1 MTRIGTTKKRY
12 ASVLDPAIS
21 QRTTSMST
29 TNTRIVAALAAT
41 PADYLA
47 RCLVQRCHGADAA
60 GSVFTEQDNP
70 ATLLLGLQTA
80 SWEPYE
86 HPAIMAGCAA
96 FRAPFAGRV
105 GIVPLA
111 SLAPDTVVVLADAKR
126 TGYVEAT
133 VPGVASMPVDFAV
146 IILGIDDGREIV
158 FTFHPGE
165 PIAPSTL
172 PASLLAGSR
181 MTAAVAM
188 EHGLTHAKV
197 VAA

>member
-1 MTRIGTTKKRY
+1 MTQIGATKKRY

-21 QRTTSMST
+21 QRTTVMNT

-60 GSVFTEQDNP
+60 GSVFTEMSSPD
-70 ATLLLGLQTA
+70 ALLRGLQTA

-86 HPAIMAGCAA
+86 HPAIMAGCTA
-96 FRAPFAGRV
+96 FRAHFAGRV

-111 SLAPDTVVVLADAKR
+111 ALAPDTVVVLADAKR

-133 VPGVASMPVDFAV
+133 VPGVATIPVDFAV
-146 IILGIDDGREIV
+146 IILGVDEGREIV

-181 MTAAVAM
+181 MTAAVAL
-188 EHGLTHAKV
+188 EHGLTHAKI